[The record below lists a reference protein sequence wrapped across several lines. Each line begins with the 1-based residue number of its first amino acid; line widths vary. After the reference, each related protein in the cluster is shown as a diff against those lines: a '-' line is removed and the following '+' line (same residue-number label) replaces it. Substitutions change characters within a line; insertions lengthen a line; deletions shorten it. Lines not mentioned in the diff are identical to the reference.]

1 MDFSEK
7 SLTYGLCLQVMFSG
21 GWSTVLPSAVGFIA
35 GTVCVNWCV
44 NELPGFVYSACAAL
58 GKVIVDD
65 APAVMMA
72 RSVQRVG
79 RSRRGNDVRQRAAAP
94 AAAQPPPPPSEEAIE
109 QLTSMGF
116 EREAVIRA
124 LQMSG
129 NNVEAAANRL
139 LTAG

>member
-1 MDFSEK
+1 
-7 SLTYGLCLQVMFSG
+7 
-21 GWSTVLPSAVGFIA
+21 
-35 GTVCVNWCV
+35 
-44 NELPGFVYSACAAL
+44 
-58 GKVIVDD
+58 
-65 APAVMMA
+65 MMA